1 MGIRQDITAM
11 QFKIREVDKDT
22 GKLLVGGRGQKIA
35 KRALAFI
42 RGGSYYDKPLYR
54 QVISLYLDG
63 YTDVDSLAQAVGRKP
78 NTVRQLRDAGLR
90 EASRKLGAGFF
101 RDFLN
106 GGSAWDACERALD
119 ACENTGRED
128 LSDLFD
134 PYMLQEI
141 RFRAGNTPVSESMS
155 HVEVIAGMQLLA
167 DARKSVFLAAL
178 EKVPPVQ
185 LAFALK
191 LLEGEIGSSSQIED
205 YRAFI
210 KSAPKQA

>member
-1 MGIRQDITAM
+1 MGIRQDIDAM
-11 QFKIREVDKDT
+11 RFKIAEVDTD
-22 GKLLVGGRGQKIA
+22 GKPLVGGRGQKIA

-63 YTDVDSLAQAVGRKP
+63 YTDVDALAQAVGRKP

-155 HVEVIAGMQLLA
+155 HVEAIAGMQLLA

-178 EKVPPVQ
+178 DKVPPVQ

>member
-1 MGIRQDITAM
+1 MGIRQDIDAM
-11 QFKIREVDKDT
+11 RFKIAEVDAD
-22 GKLLVGGRGQKIA
+22 GKSLVGGRGQKIA
-35 KRALAFI
+35 KRTLAFI

-63 YTDVDSLAQAVGRKP
+63 YTDVDALAQAVDRQP

-134 PYMLQEI
+134 PYMLQAI
-141 RFRAGNTPVSESMS
+141 RFRAGNTPVSETMS
-155 HVEVIAGMQLLA
+155 HVEAIAGMQLLA

-178 EKVPPVQ
+178 DKVPPVQ

>member
-1 MGIRQDITAM
+1 MGIRQDIDAM
-11 QFKIREVDKDT
+11 RFKIAEVDTD
-22 GKLLVGGRGQKIA
+22 GKALVGARGQKIA
-35 KRALAFI
+35 KRTLAFI

-63 YTDVDSLAQAVGRKP
+63 YTDVDALAQAVGRKP

-134 PYMLQEI
+134 PYMLQAI

-155 HVEVIAGMQLLA
+155 HVEAIAGMQLLA

>member
-1 MGIRQDITAM
+1 MGIRQDIDAM
-11 QFKIREVDKDT
+11 RFKIAEVDTD
-22 GKLLVGGRGQKIA
+22 GKPLVGARGQKIA
-35 KRALAFI
+35 KRTLAFI

-63 YTDVDSLAQAVGRKP
+63 YTDVDALAQAVGRKP

-141 RFRAGNTPVSESMS
+141 RFRAGDTPVSESMS
-155 HVEVIAGMQLLA
+155 HVEAIAGMQLLA

>member
-1 MGIRQDITAM
+1 MGIRQDIDAM
-11 QFKIREVDKDT
+11 RFKIAEVDTD
-22 GKLLVGGRGQKIA
+22 GKALVGARGQKIA
-35 KRALAFI
+35 KRTLAFI
-42 RGGSYYDKPLYR
+42 RGGSYYDKLLYR

-155 HVEVIAGMQLLA
+155 HVEAIAGMQLLA

-178 EKVPPVQ
+178 DKVPPVQ

>member
-1 MGIRQDITAM
+1 MGIRQDIDAM
-11 QFKIREVDKDT
+11 RFKVAEVDAD
-22 GKLLVGGRGQKIA
+22 GKSLVGGRGQKIA
-35 KRALAFI
+35 KRTLAFI

-63 YTDVDSLAQAVGRKP
+63 YTDVDALAQAVGRKP

-134 PYMLQEI
+134 PYMLQAI
-141 RFRAGNTPVSESMS
+141 RFRAGNIPVSETMS
-155 HVEVIAGMQLLA
+155 HVEAIAGMQLLA

>member
-1 MGIRQDITAM
+1 MGIRQDIDAM
-11 QFKIREVDKDT
+11 RFKVAEVDAD
-22 GKLLVGGRGQKIA
+22 GKALVGGRGQKIA
-35 KRALAFI
+35 KRTLAFI

-63 YTDVDSLAQAVGRKP
+63 YTDVDALAQAVGRKP

-141 RFRAGNTPVSESMS
+141 RFRAGDTPVSESMS
-155 HVEVIAGMQLLA
+155 HVEAIAGMQLLA

>member
-1 MGIRQDITAM
+1 MGIRQDIDAM
-11 QFKIREVDKDT
+11 RFKIAEVDTD
-22 GKLLVGGRGQKIA
+22 GKPLVGARGQKIA
-35 KRALAFI
+35 KRTLAFI
-42 RGGSYYDKPLYR
+42 RGGSYYDTPLYR

-106 GGSAWDACERALD
+106 GSSAWDACERALD

-134 PYMLQEI
+134 PYMLQAI

-155 HVEVIAGMQLLA
+155 HVEAIAGMQLLA

-191 LLEGEIGSSSQIED
+191 LLEGKIGSSSQIED

>member
-1 MGIRQDITAM
+1 MGIRQDIDAM
-11 QFKIREVDKDT
+11 RFKIAEVDTD
-22 GKLLVGGRGQKIA
+22 GKALVGARGQKIA
-35 KRALAFI
+35 KRTLAFI

-63 YTDVDSLAQAVGRKP
+63 YTDVDALAQAVGRKP

-155 HVEVIAGMQLLA
+155 HVEAIAGMQLLA

>member
-1 MGIRQDITAM
+1 MGIRQDIDAM
-11 QFKIREVDKDT
+11 RFKIAEVDTD
-22 GKLLVGGRGQKIA
+22 GKPLVGARGQKIA
-35 KRALAFI
+35 KRTLAFI

-63 YTDVDSLAQAVGRKP
+63 YTDVDALAQAVGRKP

-155 HVEVIAGMQLLA
+155 HVEAIAGMQLLA

>member
-1 MGIRQDITAM
+1 MGIRQDIDAM
-11 QFKIREVDKDT
+11 RFKIAEVDTD
-22 GKLLVGGRGQKIA
+22 GKALVGARGQKIA
-35 KRALAFI
+35 KRTLAFI

-90 EASRKLGAGFF
+90 EASRKLGTGFF

-134 PYMLQEI
+134 PYMLQAI

-155 HVEVIAGMQLLA
+155 HVEAIAGMQLLA

-178 EKVPPVQ
+178 DKVPPVQ

>member
-1 MGIRQDITAM
+1 MGIRQDIDAM
-11 QFKIREVDKDT
+11 RFKIAEVDTD
-22 GKLLVGGRGQKIA
+22 GKALVGARGQKIA

-63 YTDVDSLAQAVGRKP
+63 YTDVDALAQAVGRKP

-90 EASRKLGAGFF
+90 EASRKLDAGFF

-155 HVEVIAGMQLLA
+155 HVEAIAGMQLLA

>member
-1 MGIRQDITAM
+1 MGIRQDIDAM
-11 QFKIREVDKDT
+11 RFKIAEVDTD
-22 GKLLVGGRGQKIA
+22 GKPLVGARGQKIA
-35 KRALAFI
+35 KRTLAFI

-63 YTDVDSLAQAVGRKP
+63 YTEVDALAQAVGRKP

-106 GGSAWDACERALD
+106 GVSAWDACERALD

-155 HVEVIAGMQLLA
+155 HVEAIAGMQLLA

>member
-1 MGIRQDITAM
+1 MGIRQDIDAM
-11 QFKIREVDKDT
+11 RFKIAEVDTD
-22 GKLLVGGRGQKIA
+22 GKALVGARGQKIA
-35 KRALAFI
+35 KRTLAFI

-63 YTDVDSLAQAVGRKP
+63 YTEVDALAQAVGRKP

-134 PYMLQEI
+134 PYMLQAI

-155 HVEVIAGMQLLA
+155 HVEAIAGMQLLA

-178 EKVPPVQ
+178 DKVPPVQ

>member
-1 MGIRQDITAM
+1 MGIRQDIDAM
-11 QFKIREVDKDT
+11 RFKIAEVDTD
-22 GKLLVGGRGQKIA
+22 GKPLVGARGQKIA
-35 KRALAFI
+35 KRTLAFI

-54 QVISLYLDG
+54 QVIALYLDG

-134 PYMLQEI
+134 PYMLQAI
-141 RFRAGNTPVSESMS
+141 RFRAGDTPVSESMS
-155 HVEVIAGMQLLA
+155 HVEAIAGMQLLA

>member
-1 MGIRQDITAM
+1 MGIRQDIDAM
-11 QFKIREVDKDT
+11 RFKIAEVDT
-22 GKLLVGGRGQKIA
+22 GGKPLVGARGQKIA
-35 KRALAFI
+35 KRTLAFI

-141 RFRAGNTPVSESMS
+141 RFRAGDTPVSESMS
-155 HVEVIAGMQLLA
+155 HVEAIAGMQLLA

>member
-1 MGIRQDITAM
+1 MGIRQDIDAM
-11 QFKIREVDKDT
+11 RFKVAEVDAD
-22 GKLLVGGRGQKIA
+22 GKALVGGRGQKIA
-35 KRALAFI
+35 KRTLAFI

-63 YTDVDSLAQAVGRKP
+63 YTDVDALAQAVGRKP

-134 PYMLQEI
+134 PYMLQAI

-155 HVEVIAGMQLLA
+155 HVEAIAGMQLLA

-178 EKVPPVQ
+178 DKVPPVQ

>member
-1 MGIRQDITAM
+1 MGIRQDIDAM
-11 QFKIREVDKDT
+11 RFKVAEVDAD
-22 GKLLVGGRGQKIA
+22 GKALVGGRGQKIA
-35 KRALAFI
+35 KRTLAFI

-63 YTDVDSLAQAVGRKP
+63 YTDVDALAQAVGRKP

-134 PYMLQEI
+134 PYMLQAI

-155 HVEVIAGMQLLA
+155 HVEAIAGMQLLA

>member
-1 MGIRQDITAM
+1 MGIRQDIDAM
-11 QFKIREVDKDT
+11 RFKIAEVDTDSKA
-22 GKLLVGGRGQKIA
+22 LVGARGQKIA
-35 KRALAFI
+35 KRTLAFI

-155 HVEVIAGMQLLA
+155 HVEAIAGMQLLA

-178 EKVPPVQ
+178 DKVPPVQ

>member
-1 MGIRQDITAM
+1 MGIRQDIDAM
-11 QFKIREVDKDT
+11 RFKIAEVDTD
-22 GKLLVGGRGQKIA
+22 GKALVGARGQKIA
-35 KRALAFI
+35 KRTLAFI

-63 YTDVDSLAQAVGRKP
+63 YTDVDALAQAVGRKP

-141 RFRAGNTPVSESMS
+141 RFRAGDTPVSESMS
-155 HVEVIAGMQLLA
+155 HVEAIAGMQLLA

-178 EKVPPVQ
+178 DKVPPVQ

>member
-1 MGIRQDITAM
+1 MGIRQDIDAM
-11 QFKIREVDKDT
+11 RFKIAEVDTD
-22 GKLLVGGRGQKIA
+22 GKALVGARGQKIA
-35 KRALAFI
+35 KRTLAFI

-63 YTDVDSLAQAVGRKP
+63 YTDVDALAQAVGRKP

-134 PYMLQEI
+134 PYLLQEI

-155 HVEVIAGMQLLA
+155 HVEAIAGMQLLA

-178 EKVPPVQ
+178 DKVPPVQ

>member
-1 MGIRQDITAM
+1 MGIRQDIDAM
-11 QFKIREVDKDT
+11 RFKIAEVDTD
-22 GKLLVGGRGQKIA
+22 GKALVGARGQKIA
-35 KRALAFI
+35 KRTLAFI

-63 YTDVDSLAQAVGRKP
+63 YTDVDALAQAVGRKP

-141 RFRAGNTPVSESMS
+141 RFRAGDTPVSESMS
-155 HVEVIAGMQLLA
+155 HVEAIAGMQLLA

>member
-1 MGIRQDITAM
+1 MGIRQDIDAM
-11 QFKIREVDKDT
+11 RFKIAEVDTD
-22 GKLLVGGRGQKIA
+22 GKALVGARGQKIA
-35 KRALAFI
+35 KRTLAFI

-134 PYMLQEI
+134 PYMLQAI

-155 HVEVIAGMQLLA
+155 YVEAIAGMQLLA

>member
-1 MGIRQDITAM
+1 MGIRQDIDAM
-11 QFKIREVDKDT
+11 RFKIAEVDTD
-22 GKLLVGGRGQKIA
+22 GKLLVGARGQKIA
-35 KRALAFI
+35 KRTLAFI

-134 PYMLQEI
+134 PYMLQAI
-141 RFRAGNTPVSESMS
+141 RFRAGNTPVNESMS
-155 HVEVIAGMQLLA
+155 HVEAIAGMQLLA

>member
-1 MGIRQDITAM
+1 MGIRQDIDAM
-11 QFKIREVDKDT
+11 RFKIAEVDTD
-22 GKLLVGGRGQKIA
+22 GKALVGARGQKIA
-35 KRALAFI
+35 KRTLAFI

-134 PYMLQEI
+134 PYMLQAI
-141 RFRAGNTPVSESMS
+141 RFRAGNTPVNESMS
-155 HVEVIAGMQLLA
+155 HVEAIAGMQLLA

>member
-22 GKLLVGGRGQKIA
+22 GKLLVGARGQKIA
-35 KRALAFI
+35 KRTLAFI

-63 YTDVDSLAQAVGRKP
+63 YTDVDALAQAVGRKP

-106 GGSAWDACERALD
+106 GGSAWDACERTLD

-155 HVEVIAGMQLLA
+155 HVEAIAGMQLLA

-178 EKVPPVQ
+178 DKVPPVQ

>member
-1 MGIRQDITAM
+1 MGIRQDIDAM
-11 QFKIREVDKDT
+11 RFKIAEVDTD
-22 GKLLVGGRGQKIA
+22 GKALVGARGQKIA
-35 KRALAFI
+35 KRTLAFI

-63 YTDVDSLAQAVGRKP
+63 YTDVDALAQAVGRKP

-134 PYMLQEI
+134 PYMLQAI
-141 RFRAGNTPVSESMS
+141 RFRAGDTPVSESMS
-155 HVEVIAGMQLLA
+155 HVEAIAGMQLLA

>member
-1 MGIRQDITAM
+1 MGIRQDIDAM
-11 QFKIREVDKDT
+11 RFKIAEVDTD
-22 GKLLVGGRGQKIA
+22 GKPLVGARGQKIA
-35 KRALAFI
+35 KRTLAFI

-63 YTDVDSLAQAVGRKP
+63 YTDVDALAQAVGRKP

-134 PYMLQEI
+134 PYMLQAI
-141 RFRAGNTPVSESMS
+141 RFRAGDTPVSESMS
-155 HVEVIAGMQLLA
+155 HVEAIAGMQLLA

-191 LLEGEIGSSSQIED
+191 LLEGKIGSSSQVED

-210 KSAPKQA
+210 QSAPKQA

>member
-1 MGIRQDITAM
+1 MGIRQDIDAM
-11 QFKIREVDKDT
+11 RFKIAEVDTD
-22 GKLLVGGRGQKIA
+22 GKPLVGARGQKIA
-35 KRALAFI
+35 KRTLAFI

-63 YTDVDSLAQAVGRKP
+63 YTDVDALAQAVGRKP
-78 NTVRQLRDAGLR
+78 NTVRQLRDAGLH

-134 PYMLQEI
+134 PYMLQAI
-141 RFRAGNTPVSESMS
+141 RFRAGDTPVSESMS
-155 HVEVIAGMQLLA
+155 HVEAIAGMQLLA

>member
-1 MGIRQDITAM
+1 MGIRQDIDAM
-11 QFKIREVDKDT
+11 RFKIAEVDTD
-22 GKLLVGGRGQKIA
+22 GKALVGARGQKIA
-35 KRALAFI
+35 KRTLAFI

-63 YTDVDSLAQAVGRKP
+63 YTDVDALAQAVGRKP

-155 HVEVIAGMQLLA
+155 HVEAIAGMQLLA

-191 LLEGEIGSSSQIED
+191 LLEGEIGSSSQIEN

>member
-1 MGIRQDITAM
+1 MGIRQDIDAM
-11 QFKIREVDKDT
+11 RFKIAEVDAD
-22 GKLLVGGRGQKIA
+22 GKSLVGGRGQKIA
-35 KRALAFI
+35 KRTLAFI

-63 YTDVDSLAQAVGRKP
+63 YTDVDALAQAVDRKP

-134 PYMLQEI
+134 PYMLQAI
-141 RFRAGNTPVSESMS
+141 RFRAGNTPVSETMS
-155 HVEVIAGMQLLA
+155 HVEAIAGMQLLA

-178 EKVPPVQ
+178 DKVPPVQ

>member
-1 MGIRQDITAM
+1 MGIRQDIDAM
-11 QFKIREVDKDT
+11 RFKIAEVDTD
-22 GKLLVGGRGQKIA
+22 GKALVGARGQKIA
-35 KRALAFI
+35 KRTLAFI

-63 YTDVDSLAQAVGRKP
+63 YTDVDALAQAVGRKP

-134 PYMLQEI
+134 PYMLQAI
-141 RFRAGNTPVSESMS
+141 RFRAGDTPVSESMS
-155 HVEVIAGMQLLA
+155 HVEAIAGMQLLA

-178 EKVPPVQ
+178 DKVPPVQ

>member
-1 MGIRQDITAM
+1 MGIRQDIDAM
-11 QFKIREVDKDT
+11 RFKIAEVDTD
-22 GKLLVGGRGQKIA
+22 GKPLVGARGQKIA
-35 KRALAFI
+35 KRTLAFI

-63 YTDVDSLAQAVGRKP
+63 YTDVDALAQAVGRKP

-141 RFRAGNTPVSESMS
+141 RFRAGDTPVSESMS
-155 HVEVIAGMQLLA
+155 HVEAIAGMQLLA

-191 LLEGEIGSSSQIED
+191 LLEGKIGSSSQVED

-210 KSAPKQA
+210 QSAPKQA

>member
-1 MGIRQDITAM
+1 MGIRQDIDAM
-11 QFKIREVDKDT
+11 RFKIAEVDTD
-22 GKLLVGGRGQKIA
+22 GKPLVGARGQKIA

-63 YTDVDSLAQAVGRKP
+63 YTDVDALAQAVGRKP

-106 GGSAWDACERALD
+106 GGSAWDACE
-119 ACENTGRED
+119 NTGRED

-155 HVEVIAGMQLLA
+155 HVEAIAGMQLLA

>member
-1 MGIRQDITAM
+1 MGIRQDIDAM
-11 QFKIREVDKDT
+11 RFKIAEVDTD
-22 GKLLVGGRGQKIA
+22 GKPLVGARGQKIA
-35 KRALAFI
+35 KRTLAFI

-155 HVEVIAGMQLLA
+155 HVEAIAGMQLLA
-167 DARKSVFLAAL
+167 DARKSVFLTAL

>member
-1 MGIRQDITAM
+1 MGIRQDIDAM
-11 QFKIREVDKDT
+11 RFKIAEVDTD
-22 GKLLVGGRGQKIA
+22 GKPLVGARGQKIA
-35 KRALAFI
+35 KRTLAFI
-42 RGGSYYDKPLYR
+42 RGGSCYDKPLYR

-63 YTDVDSLAQAVGRKP
+63 YTDVDALAQAVGRKP

-141 RFRAGNTPVSESMS
+141 RFRAGDTPVSESMS
-155 HVEVIAGMQLLA
+155 HVEAIAGMQLLA

-178 EKVPPVQ
+178 DKVPPVQ

>member
-1 MGIRQDITAM
+1 MGIRQDIDAM
-11 QFKIREVDKDT
+11 RFKIAEVDTD
-22 GKLLVGGRGQKIA
+22 GKPLVGARGQKIA
-35 KRALAFI
+35 KRTLAFI

-63 YTDVDSLAQAVGRKP
+63 YTDVDALAQAVGRKP

-155 HVEVIAGMQLLA
+155 HVEAIAGMQLLA

-178 EKVPPVQ
+178 DKVPPVQ

>member
-1 MGIRQDITAM
+1 MGIRQDIDAM
-11 QFKIREVDKDT
+11 RFKIAEVDTD
-22 GKLLVGGRGQKIA
+22 GKPLVGARGQKIA
-35 KRALAFI
+35 KRTLAFI
-42 RGGSYYDKPLYR
+42 RGGSYYDKSLYR

-155 HVEVIAGMQLLA
+155 HVEAIAGMQLLA

-178 EKVPPVQ
+178 DKVPPVQ

>member
-1 MGIRQDITAM
+1 MGIRQDIDAM
-11 QFKIREVDKDT
+11 RFKIAEVDTD
-22 GKLLVGGRGQKIA
+22 GKALVGARGQKIA
-35 KRALAFI
+35 KRTLAFI

-63 YTDVDSLAQAVGRKP
+63 YTDVDALAQAVGRKP

-155 HVEVIAGMQLLA
+155 HVEAIAGMQLLA

-178 EKVPPVQ
+178 DKVPPVQ

>member
-1 MGIRQDITAM
+1 MGIRQDIDAM
-11 QFKIREVDKDT
+11 RFKIAEVDTD
-22 GKLLVGGRGQKIA
+22 GKALVGARGQKIA
-35 KRALAFI
+35 KRTLAFI

-134 PYMLQEI
+134 PYMLQAI

-155 HVEVIAGMQLLA
+155 HVEAIAGMQLLA
-167 DARKSVFLAAL
+167 DARKSVFLTAL